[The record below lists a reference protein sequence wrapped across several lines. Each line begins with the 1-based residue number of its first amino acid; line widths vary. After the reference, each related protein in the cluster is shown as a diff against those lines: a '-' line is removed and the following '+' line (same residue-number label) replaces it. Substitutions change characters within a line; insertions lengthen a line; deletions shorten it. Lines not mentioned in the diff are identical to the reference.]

1 MRTLSPLRTIFA
13 IIAIALLFVL
23 ATFALPNNAYQRY
36 NQFGGTI
43 YANLGWIYERI
54 HFDPAPVDI
63 AVVGSSRTMLAISA
77 PKLEA
82 NLAARG
88 INAKVANFSIVGSGR
103 NINAMIVDELFTA
116 KKPKLIIVEVDETQY
131 RYGHPAYD
139 FAAPTRD
146 ILTQPFGLHDQPR
159 QLFYLPYRNIKLF
172 LAAILP
178 QTFGI
183 PAQFDASKYR
193 GTTPETAKSF
203 LLVPGRYIEMDK
215 QIPVPELLKG
225 ARDSEKG
232 KGPSRLPKPIA
243 DRYFGD
249 DRVYIQ
255 SIVDAA
261 HRHGAQV
268 AFVFIPYYSGPTTI
282 AARDF
287 YAARG
292 QVLDANFFADQD
304 TQYQGWAHLNRAGAL
319 KMTDWLST
327 QIAPLLEAKP

>member
-1 MRTLSPLRTIFA
+1 MRTLSPLRTIGLIIGTALVFA
-13 IIAIALLFVL
+13 IG
-23 ATFALPNNAYQRY
+23 TFMLPNSAYQRY

-54 HFDPAPVDI
+54 HFDPAPIDI
-63 AVVGSSRTMLAISA
+63 AVLGSSRTLLAISA

-82 NLAARG
+82 GLAARG
-88 INAKVANFSIVGSGR
+88 ITAKVANFSIVGSGR
-103 NINAMIVDELFTA
+103 NINAMIVDELLTA
-116 KKPKLIIVEVDETQY
+116 KKPKLLIVEVDETPY

-139 FAAPTRD
+139 FAAPTVD
-146 ILTQPFGLHDQPR
+146 ILTQPAGLHDQPR
-159 QLFYLPYRNIKLF
+159 QLFYLPYRNIKMF
-172 LAAILP
+172 LASIFP
-178 QTFGI
+178 ETFGI

-215 QIPVPELLKG
+215 QIPIPVLLKG

-232 KGPSRLPKPIA
+232 KGPTRLPNIIA

-249 DRVYIQ
+249 DRVYTQ
-255 SIVDAA
+255 AIVDAA

-268 AFVFIPYYSGPTTI
+268 AFVFIPYYSGPPTI

-292 QVLDANFFADQD
+292 PVLDAGFFANQD

-319 KMTDWLST
+319 KMTAWLAG
-327 QIAPLLEAKP
+327 QIAPLLETK